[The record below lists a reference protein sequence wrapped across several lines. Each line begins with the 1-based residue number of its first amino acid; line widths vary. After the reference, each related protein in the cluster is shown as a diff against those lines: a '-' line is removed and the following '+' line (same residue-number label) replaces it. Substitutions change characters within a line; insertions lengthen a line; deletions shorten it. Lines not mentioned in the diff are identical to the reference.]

1 MHNVQKYT
9 INVSLII
16 LSLKNDKWFKALTLL
31 NKNSITEYMPVLVT
45 DDAPQ
50 SKDVERAIEL
60 GACDYLLFPFEFVDI
75 MGFRFRCFVKNF
87 FNLKFAKHL
96 HLKVNDI
103 EECESIL
110 NKEILLKCKCYGDIE
125 IL

>member
-1 MHNVQKYT
+1 MKRFASHYLYAPDT
-9 INVSLII
+9 GF
-16 LSLKNDKWFKALTLL
+16 LKQQVVEMEGEYVVRFFPLTEEIE
-31 NKNSITEYMPVLVT
+31 S
-45 DDAPQ
+45 
-50 SKDVERAIEL
+50 VEWLPGVIEL
-60 GACDYLLFPFEFVDI
+60 TQVKDKFCAYLLFPFEFVDI

>member
-1 MHNVQKYT
+1 MYIRYPSIRTLVREKM
-9 INVSLII
+9 L
-16 LSLKNDKWFKALTLL
+16 FK
-31 NKNSITEYMPVLVT
+31 
-45 DDAPQ
+45 
-50 SKDVERAIEL
+50 
-60 GACDYLLFPFEFVDI
+60 DYLLFPFEFVDI
-75 MGFRFRCFVKNF
+75 MGFIFRCFVKNF